1 MDLINEA
8 SELYDKADEQQQT
21 IVELLADADEA
32 YAAAEKAVKKGNDTW
47 AQAQNTY
54 KVLSTFDN
62 EVNQHKQAATEALNE
77 VDAIRALTY
86 EQQQKTQQTQDTL
99 DQAYNTAVNANN
111 TAGDAKTKY
120 AEQAS
125 ANLKEVI
132 KESGNLQQMAG
143 KLRLEANDFAERVTD
158 TGNNL
163 KKLEDQATN
172 DRDLIT
178 EVKKKVGQAG
188 KYSLEASNQVQKA
201 MVDVQ
206 DIINILEHLP
216 AITSEDLDKLEAKLQ
231 KAENELLEADLDR
244 RLQDIRNQKQTQTIL
259 IDNYENSV
267 KKLKE
272 EVDIIRDISE
282 SLPNH
287 CFKRT
292 KLEP

>member
-77 VDAIRALTY
+77 VDAIRTLTY
-86 EQQQKTQQTQDTL
+86 EQQQKTQQTQQTL

>member
-77 VDAIRALTY
+77 VDAIRTLTY
-86 EQQQKTQQTQDTL
+86 EQQQKTQQTQETL